1 LVHQDL
7 VIFNFLLN
15 KVAIPGS
22 DTIVV
27 DGKALLGGVVEE
39 TNLVGNIH
47 ANWISNQSFST
58 LNL

>member
-1 LVHQDL
+1 LD
-7 VIFNFLLN
+7 

-27 DGKALLGGVVEE
+27 DGEALLGGVVEE

-47 ANWISNQSFST
+47 SNWISNQSFTT